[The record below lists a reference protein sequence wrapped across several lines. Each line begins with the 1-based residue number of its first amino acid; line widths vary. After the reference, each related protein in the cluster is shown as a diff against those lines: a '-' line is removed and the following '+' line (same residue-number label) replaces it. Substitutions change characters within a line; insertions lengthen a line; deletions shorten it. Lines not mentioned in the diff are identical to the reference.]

1 MKKIRISTLNEK
13 ELANCLNEVRILAS
27 ISHPNIL
34 SYMDSFY
41 DELTN
46 TFCIVTEYLEGG
58 DIYQMITKSKGTKKM
73 IDEGTIW

>member
-27 ISHPNIL
+27 IDHPNIL
-34 SYMDSFY
+34 SYKDSFY

-46 TFCIVTEYLEGG
+46 TFCIVTEILEGG
-58 DIYQMITKSKGTKKM
+58 DVFQTISKHKAGKKI
-73 IDEGTIW
+73 ID